1 LRAAARALERV
12 YLAPIAGP
20 EPNSGRYYYEARLEV
35 EILSLGDLEELEHWL
50 RGEVAGDEGDVG
62 GSVAGAVA
70 RGLKRLFIR
79 LIGLSA
85 RNYAARTEMFR
96 P

>member
-1 LRAAARALERV
+1 MLESW
-12 YLAPIAGP
+12 YQTQLPGP
-20 EPNSGRYYYEARLEV
+20 DPGSGTYYYDAKLEV

-50 RGEVAGDEGDVG
+50 RGEVAGEGVTG
-62 GSVAGAVA
+62 TGLFGALG
-70 RGLKRLFIR
+70 RGFKRLFIR

-85 RNYAARTEMFR
+85 RKYEARTETFR